1 MSTETSATGI
11 DADQQEIARLYRS
24 LHDAW
29 NERDAAT
36 FAALFTEDGEVIG
49 YDGSEM
55 FGREEIAS
63 TLGQIFADH
72 QTAAYVTK
80 VRDVRLL
87 TPNIARLRA
96 VAGLVPPGQSDIAA
110 QLNAIQTLIA
120 VEARGR
126 VARRLFPEYAHAV
139 SWPARTCATVDR
151 RTAPGS

>member
-1 MSTETSATGI
+1 M
-11 DADQQEIARLYRS
+11 
-24 LHDAW
+24 
-29 NERDAAT
+29 
-36 FAALFTEDGEVIG
+36 IG

-120 VEARGR
+120 VKREGELR
-126 VARRLFPEYAHAV
+126 
-139 SWPARTCATVDR
+139 
-151 RTAPGS
+151 APISRIRPRSIMAGQNLRNS